1 MRTSTGGAQE
11 KTRTSTTLLPQVPET
26 CASTNSATWAFP
38 HATGNRAEISRTPGD
53 VNRRRGIL
61 RGAADDRD
69 AFPPRRLGQILVERR
84 EVEPLTQ
91 RQLEI
96 GGIVHREAIPPG
108 EGH

>member
-1 MRTSTGGAQE
+1 MSTAAAGFYAAPPM
-11 KTRTSTTLLPQVPET
+11 T
-26 CASTNSATWAFP
+26 ATP
-38 HATGNRAEISRTPGD
+38 
-53 VNRRRGIL
+53 
-61 RGAADDRD
+61 RD

-108 EGH
+108 EGHKGQLSGSGVVMMENAANSTRNRDMLSSVAFPRR